1 MYWFLNPQIWGATKI
16 RWVGE
21 WEVGIPALKRRL
33 TWVIN
38 QINVGKDNGY
48 MHRIIQVRNKGKYI
62 FQKTIPHTVPFILI
76 SNYKLGQKR
85 LNKIL

>member
-1 MYWFLNPQIWGATKI
+1 M
-16 RWVGE
+16 
-21 WEVGIPALKRRL
+21 
-33 TWVIN
+33 IN

-48 MHRIIQVRNKGKYI
+48 MHRIIRVKNKGKYI